1 MMPGSS
7 EVGNDSTEKIKFRVY
22 EKSSGRYLGEAELAV
37 SLSENEIKGENL
49 ELVRHTESGMK
60 EEEYFEMDQE
70 ESKYIN
76 LEGNLKQEECIK
88 VEVEEDGGL
97 LSIPMPEF
105 SFETKASTSL
115 GVEDS
120 GSGLSEVRGDIPT
133 EARDEETEGRPPSRK
148 RRNVKCLLC
157 GTVRPAGH
165 SHRHIR
171 GKQSKRSN

>member
-1 MMPGSS
+1 MPGSS

-37 SLSENEIKGENL
+37 SLSEEEIKGENL

-60 EEEYFEMDQE
+60 EEEYVEMDQE
-70 ESKYIN
+70 ESKYIKT
-76 LEGNLKQEECIK
+76 EKSIK

-133 EARDEETEGRPPSRK
+133 EARDEETEGRPPPRK
-148 RRNVKCLLC
+148 RTKVKCLLC

-165 SHRHIR
+165 SHPHIR
-171 GKQSKRSN
+171 AKKIERSD

>member
-1 MMPGSS
+1 MMPGSI
-7 EVGNDSTEKIKFRVY
+7 EVGSDSTEKIMFKVY

-37 SLSENEIKGENL
+37 SLSEEEIKGENL

-60 EEEYFEMDQE
+60 EEEYVEMDHE

-88 VEVEEDGGL
+88 VEVEEDGGS
-97 LSIPMPEF
+97 LSMSMPEF
-105 SFETKASTSL
+105 SFETKASTSPV
-115 GVEDS
+115 GEAS

-133 EARDEETEGRPPSRK
+133 EVRDEETEGRPPSRK